1 MNKHHDRGERKE
13 YQTTGEKKNAVQ
25 KQKKTDGKK
34 ESKTRKEEKRKKVKW
49 KLQTYKG
56 VKMQV
61 KKVVLCFSKNEK

>member
-13 YQTTGEKKNAVQ
+13 YQKTGDTKNAVQ
-25 KQKKTDGKK
+25 KQKKTEGKK

-61 KKVVLCFSKNEK
+61 KKVEIVFQ